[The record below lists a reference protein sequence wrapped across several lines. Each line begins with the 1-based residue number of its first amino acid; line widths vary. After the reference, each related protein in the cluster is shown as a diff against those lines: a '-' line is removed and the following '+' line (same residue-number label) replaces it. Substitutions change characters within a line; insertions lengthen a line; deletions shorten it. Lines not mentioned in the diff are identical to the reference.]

1 LRNENWREK
10 LARKKWREKIGA
22 KKINAKKLARK
33 NWREK
38 IGAKKINAKK
48 LARNNFLAGKEP
60 KLTLNALKIMNVKKL
75 IVLNFFT
82 ATTPNNYCP
91 KSQTILLLHIF
102 CHANLCT

>member
-1 LRNENWREK
+1 M
-10 LARKKWREKIGA
+10 
-22 KKINAKKLARK
+22 
-33 NWREK
+33 
-38 IGAKKINAKK
+38 
-48 LARNNFLAGKEP
+48 ARNNFLPGKEA
-60 KLTLNALKIMNVKKL
+60 KLTLDALKIMNVKKL